1 MLQDQHVPPAQDQY
15 LHLSRG
21 KRAKFILLDDH
32 ANHGLGIF
40 HFRSLR
46 RRGRFKIF
54 SRSLSQPSEGR
65 NLGNPL
71 RLDLSPVRQLG
82 FYDRLLEEYKGKTST
97 STEDIC
103 AEVYQRLYARY
114 QSDKDIASLRRV
126 FQVYSFKNAELGYCQ
141 AWSPLF
147 FGLRTESRG

>member
-1 MLQDQHVPPAQDQY
+1 MFHRHKTSICTCPEVREQNSFCWMTMLTMDLVF
-15 LHLSRG
+15 
-21 KRAKFILLDDH
+21 FI
-32 ANHGLGIF
+32 
-40 HFRSLR
+40 S
-46 RRGRFKIF
+46 GRY
-54 SRSLSQPSEGR
+54 GG